1 MKLNISFEER
11 AKLSAVILAKQ
22 PLVTLKEARKQA
34 QWLKGKSIK
43 RRGKEIKNKITYYKP
58 VTLAGLKNDANLG
71 FYFE

>member
-1 MKLNISFEER
+1 VVNLNISFEER

-43 RRGKEIKNKITYYKP
+43 KKMQRN
-58 VTLAGLKNDANLG
+58 
-71 FYFE
+71 